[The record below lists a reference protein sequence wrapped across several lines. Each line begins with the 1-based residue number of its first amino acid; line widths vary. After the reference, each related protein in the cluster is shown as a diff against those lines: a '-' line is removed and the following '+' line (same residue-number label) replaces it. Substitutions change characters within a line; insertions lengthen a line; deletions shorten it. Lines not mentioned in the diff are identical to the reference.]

1 MPMGP
6 VLASICIPAALCLS
20 VVLLLFLT
28 VGFLVSLVQLR
39 IQSSVLQGQ
48 ISTQGRMIARVSVS

>member
-39 IQSSVLQGQ
+39 IQSSVLKK
-48 ISTQGRMIARVSVS
+48 MILA